1 MFVLLEIHWSKLLQL
16 ELCAACLSLWPLCL
30 CRPTWARSRRSW
42 AQETVA
48 DLARPTRGGGTRI
61 AAPHSRLW
69 CSCGAAQSRV
79 FAADKQWR
87 VAPTHPRH
95 QTHSAAQRKKCF
107 GILIKIWQ
115 HTKVNITF
123 CGRNRFPGKVSI
135 YHLLPYPCPICY
147 LRYAYSLHISSSR
160 LSKIHKKN
168 WLFVTNIFTIILIII
183 ATDRSDCQSK
193 SSKRVN
199 RRNGA
204 QATGWDSSSS
214 ALIHYS
220 CIYFIIITIIISR
233 VIIILTMIIITNQWS
248 PPLLLFLWPWS

>member
-30 CRPTWARSRRSW
+30 CRPTWARWCRRSW

-87 VAPTHPRH
+87 VAPTHLRH

-147 LRYAYSLHISSSR
+147 LRYTYIHCIMYPPLDCHRFIIRIVSLWPKSSR
-160 LSKIHKKN
+160 SSLSS
-168 WLFVTNIFTIILIII
+168 LPPTAAI
-183 ATDRSDCQSK
+183 ANQNLPK
-193 SSKRVN
+193 EW
-199 RRNGA
+199 
-204 QATGWDSSSS
+204 TGET
-214 ALIHYS
+214 AL
-220 CIYFIIITIIISR
+220 R
-233 VIIILTMIIITNQWS
+233 
-248 PPLLLFLWPWS
+248 PLVETAPLQR